1 MACKAEMYY
10 IKVREN
16 RKGNHERT
24 IQLDWQHCAHKT
36 QEEDKHSK
44 KHNTTQKTKKD
55 EQDEPHQK
63 TEVNAD
69 AREG

>member
-1 MACKAEMYY
+1 MNGQSRYTGN
-10 IKVREN
+10 IVHTRHR
-16 RKGNHERT
+16 RKTN
-24 IQLDWQHCAHKT
+24 IVN
-36 QEEDKHSK
+36 

-55 EQDEPHQK
+55 EQNEPHQI